1 MVSIADLDKYLAVSS
16 PSKKWVKDKVI
27 YLLTTGSSIPSFS
40 AAAQKLTC
48 MTQNPKTSIEE
59 ISEVISMDPGL
70 ATRCVGV
77 ASSAY
82 YGARAIDSIDQALM
96 LIGLE
101 EVRRIAFTVG
111 VMDSFSHLRIK
122 IDWNRFWM
130 HSILVARLSHKMAGA
145 FRECTGAEY
154 LSGLVHD
161 IGKLFIEHYFP
172 REFEQ
177 IIMKSLERRCGHS
190 KIEHEVLGIDHTQIG
205 AAVCEILKVDGQ
217 IINAVWSHHNPLH
230 PMMPEDP
237 IEASCFLPACVAVAD
252 ALANMG
258 QISLGGEIVLD
269 TPFQSLPEWVFL
281 NSFEMVYGLELDLQ
295 KEVNEAADDLKAF
308 Q

>member
-1 MVSIADLDKYLAVSS
+1 MVSTVDLDKYLAVSS
-16 PSKKWVKDKVI
+16 PSHKWVKDKVV

-40 AAAQKLTC
+40 AAAQKLSYL
-48 MTQNPKTSIEE
+48 TQNPKTSIEE
-59 ISEVISMDPGL
+59 ISGVISMDPGL

-82 YGARAIDSIDQALM
+82 YGARTIDSIDQALM
-96 LIGLE
+96 MIGLE

-122 IDWNRFWM
+122 IDWDRFWM
-130 HSILVARLSHKMAGA
+130 HSILVARLTHKMASA

-154 LSGLVHD
+154 LAGLVHD

-172 REFEQ
+172 REFEK
-177 IIMKSLERRCGHS
+177 IIMRSLERKCGHS
-190 KIEHEVLGIDHTQIG
+190 KIELEVLGIDHTQIG
-205 AAVCEILKVDGQ
+205 AAVCDVLKVDSQ
-217 IINAVWSHHNPLH
+217 IINAVWSHHNPLY
-230 PMMPEDP
+230 PMIPEDP
-237 IEASCFLPACVAVAD
+237 VEAGSFLPACVALAD

-258 QISLGGEIVLD
+258 QISLGGEKQID

-295 KEVNEAADDLKAF
+295 KEISEAAEDLKAF

>member
-1 MVSIADLDKYLAVSS
+1 MVSTVDFDKYLIVSS
-16 PSKKWVKDKVI
+16 PTKKWVKDKVI

-40 AAAQKLTC
+40 AAAQKLSY

-59 ISEVISMDPGL
+59 ISAVISMDPGL

-77 ASSAY
+77 ASSAF
-82 YGARAIDSIDQALM
+82 YGARSIESIDQALM
-96 LIGLE
+96 MIGLE

-122 IDWNRFWM
+122 IDWDRFWM

-145 FRECTGAEY
+145 FRECSGAEY

-190 KIEHEVLGIDHTQIG
+190 KIEKEVLGIDHTQIG
-205 AAVCEILKVDGQ
+205 AAVCELLKLDTQ
-217 IINAVWSHHNPLH
+217 IINAVWSHHDPLNP
-230 PMMPEDP
+230 MIPEEP
-237 IEASCFLPACVAVAD
+237 VEAGSFLPACVAVGD

-258 QISLGGEIVLD
+258 QISLGGEKIID

-295 KEVNEAADDLKAF
+295 KEINEADDDLKAF
-308 Q
+308 K